1 MGLAA
6 SSKKSCT
13 HDFFELAANPTVYLT
28 RSKRSESGPTI
39 ASRWIWRLKT
49 LLRGAV
55 GEEEA
60 KQLLKSDHPYLDWAR
75 ALDQAV
81 ISEVNPAKKPMP
93 RPDTQHRWSTS
104 KGRSLSITEVKTL
117 IRDPYSIYGK
127 HVLRLRKLRDLSLIH
142 ISEPTRPY

>member
-1 MGLAA
+1 MGPLEARMLASDVIVLGGMNEGIWPAATVVGPFLSRGMRKEMGLSLPERRHGLAA
-6 SSKKSCT
+6 

-60 KQLLKSDHPYLDWAR
+60 IQLLMSDRPYLD
-75 ALDQAV
+75 
-81 ISEVNPAKKPMP
+81 
-93 RPDTQHRWSTS
+93 
-104 KGRSLSITEVKTL
+104 
-117 IRDPYSIYGK
+117 
-127 HVLRLRKLRDLSLIH
+127 
-142 ISEPTRPY
+142 